1 MKKGD
6 RIEGEVIKYDFPNVG
21 TVEVIGE
28 ETTEYVK
35 VKNAILSDPLCVS
48 KEGGPLA
55 RVVGGRKSPACGG
68 FRGNN

>member
-28 ETTEYVK
+28 ETTEIV
-35 VKNAILSDPLCVS
+35 
-48 KEGGPLA
+48 
-55 RVVGGRKSPACGG
+55 
-68 FRGNN
+68 